1 VELEFQQ
8 LDRRYE
14 GLRTRDAAREKR
26 LLASLSTCG
35 QQVPIVVVHG
45 SAGVVD
51 RFVVVDGYKRIRAL
65 RRLAQDTVQSTC
77 WDLSEPDALIVHRL
91 LSGSAPPSVLEQAW
105 LLSDLSERFRLRP
118 LELARRFDRSVSWVS
133 RRLGL
138 VHDLPQ
144 VVQDK
149 VRAGEVVPH
158 AAMKYLLPLA
168 RANASDCLRLLEGLC
183 GQRLSSRAM
192 GRVYA
197 AYMSTSEESRERL
210 LSDPLLF
217 LRVDD
222 ERQRAPVDPSDQT
235 LADLRALS
243 AIAARTARRLSVCV
257 ELSTPARDEGTVLI
271 TRAASAVER
280 IVRLWK
286 ERTVAG

>member
-35 QQVPIVVVHG
+35 QQVPIVVVRG
-45 SAGVVD
+45 SVAVVE

-65 RRLAQDTVQSTC
+65 RRLARDTVQSTC

-105 LLSDLSERFRLRP
+105 LLRDLSERFRLRP

-138 VHDLPQ
+138 TQDLPQ

-168 RANASDCLRLLEGLC
+168 RANASDCLRLLEGL
-183 GQRLSSRAM
+183 GGHRLSSRAM

-197 AYMSTSEESRERL
+197 AYMSTPEESRERL

-222 ERQRAPVDPSDQT
+222 ERQRAPVHPSDQT

-243 AIAARTARRLSVCV
+243 AIAARTARRLSGPV
-257 ELSTPARDEGTVLI
+257 EIPPPARDEGTVLI
-271 TRAASAVER
+271 TRVASAVER

-286 ERTVAG
+286 ERAIAG